1 MQRFE
6 EPEADFLS
14 LRQRERKPKKVET
27 LAKQDD
33 ACFIFAQ
40 NSVESIS
47 ATLNPNQRYKKKIQL
62 EILPVIRENVNE
74 SDPVTLSL
82 LTFLAKLNVK
92 YCFLKLRQKFKH

>member
-6 EPEADFLS
+6 EPETDFLS

-47 ATLNPNQRYKKKIQL
+47 ATLNPNQRYKKNQL
-62 EILPVIRENVNE
+62 E
-74 SDPVTLSL
+74 
-82 LTFLAKLNVK
+82 AK
-92 YCFLKLRQKFKH
+92 